1 MCTGGTTGAECI
13 GSQVRGEGEKEE
25 EIRRHRRV
33 VRIHGGRGGGRGPPP
48 PPPSCDTDFRFKRT
62 HIYLARQ
69 YKS

>member
-1 MCTGGTTGAECI
+1 MYGWYDRSGVYRLTSTREG
-13 GSQVRGEGEKEE
+13 GEGGRDSSSPS
-25 EIRRHRRV
+25 RRSNTRRT
-33 VRIHGGRGGGRGPPP
+33 RGARRPPP